1 MAAQP
6 QLSNPSAQTCLL
18 IVMGVSG
25 SGKTT
30 LAQQLA
36 AHYGYRFLD
45 GDDFHSDEAR
55 ARMARGEPLTDAMR
69 QPWVENMCK
78 HLHGAKVRGEH
89 SVLAFSGLRKA
100 HRQAVRDVG
109 LKTLVLF
116 LDGDEALIQQRANLR
131 QGHFADPR
139 LVHSQFE
146 SLEDPR
152 SEADVCRIDVHSTQE
167 QVFDQALAMV
177 ERFLPRQPSLGNPQA
192 ALP

>member
-6 QLSNPSAQTCLL
+6 QLSNPSAHTCLL

-45 GDDFHSDEAR
+45 GDDFHSDEAK
-55 ARMARGEPLTDAMR
+55 ARMTRGEPLTDAMR
-69 QPWVENMCK
+69 QPWVENMCA
-78 HLHGAKVRGEH
+78 HLQAAKVRGEH

-100 HRQAVRDVG
+100 HRQAVRDAG

-116 LDGDEALIQQRANLR
+116 LSGDEAIIQERVNQR
-131 QGHFADPR
+131 QGHFANPR

-152 SEADVCRIDVHSTQE
+152 SEADVCTIDVHTTQAE
-167 QVFDQALAMV
+167 VFRQAQALV
-177 ERFLPRQPSLGNPQA
+177 ERFLAPPIPSANPQA